1 MLAREQTT
9 AMTGISTL
17 NKKMSPE
24 DLFEDKGIRV
34 KLNPPACSSVE
45 WAEKASYRAR
55 RQYFNVLKYLKGQ
68 PVQFCPTGR
77 RIFLLDHYFIHL
89 LDNVKKALYN
99 KGYLLRII
107 PGGIT
112 CDVQRNDTDFHHP
125 VKRYYRTLEK
135 QLLLE
140 KLRTYSLGI

>member
-9 AMTGISTL
+9 VMTGISTL

-68 PVQFCPTGR
+68 PVQFWPTGR

-125 VKRYYRTLEK
+125 VKAYHRTLEME
-135 QLLLE
+135 LMLE
-140 KLRTYSLGI
+140 KLR